1 MQNLKPRQHSF
12 SDKKLETLQR
22 LTFDYFLKE
31 TNPENGL
38 VPDSTRQGAPCS
50 IAPTGFALA
59 AYPVGVERGFITRND
74 AIKRTL
80 TTLRFFWN
88 SPQGPEPDATGYKG
102 FYYHFLDMKTGR
114 RTWNC
119 ELSTIDSTFL
129 IAGALTAAE
138 YFNRD
143 TEDEREIR
151 TLADAIY
158 RRADWQWA
166 QNRGVTVTHGWR
178 PETRIHQVSL
188 AGLQR
193 SPDSLRPR
201 SRLADPS
208 VARKELPGMDQRL
221 TSGRSF
227 TVTSFS
233 TPVRSSSISFRTC
246 GSIFAA
252 FRTSTC
258 ANKAIDYFENS
269 RRATYIQQ
277 QYAIRNPRGFKGYG
291 EYIWGLTASDGPGP
305 ASKKIGGKL
314 RRFYDYKAR
323 GVPNGPDDGTLA
335 PWAVV
340 ASLPFAPEIVLP
352 SIQYFDET
360 FPEMTSKYGFKCS
373 FNPTFSTALK
383 QGMDLKG
390 LLRSGSG
397 PDSFDD

>member
-1 MQNLKPRQHSF
+1 MTDSEQRFAAKSKQEPF
-12 SDKKLETLQR
+12 SDRELEELQR

-59 AYPVGVERGFITRND
+59 AYPVGVERGFITRDD

-114 RTWNC
+114 RTWDC

-151 TLADAIY
+151 KLADALY

-166 QNRGVTVTHGWR
+166 QNGEDTVTHGWT
-178 PETRIHQVSL
+178 PERGFHQVSL
-188 AGLQR
+188 ARLQR

-201 SRLADPS
+201 SRLADAP
-208 VARKELPGMDQRL
+208 VARKELPGLDQ
-221 TSGRSF
+221 
-227 TVTSFS
+227 
-233 TPVRSSSISFRTC
+233 
-246 GSIFAA
+246 
-252 FRTSTC
+252 
-258 ANKAIDYFENS
+258 
-269 RRATYIQQ
+269 
-277 QYAIRNPRGFKGYG
+277 
-291 EYIWGLTASDGPGP
+291 
-305 ASKKIGGKL
+305 
-314 RRFYDYKAR
+314 
-323 GVPNGPDDGTLA
+323 
-335 PWAVV
+335 
-340 ASLPFAPEIVLP
+340 
-352 SIQYFDET
+352 
-360 FPEMTSKYGFKCS
+360 
-373 FNPTFSTALK
+373 
-383 QGMDLKG
+383 DL
-390 LLRSGSG
+390 
-397 PDSFDD
+397 